1 MSVTTS
7 KLYWAKLDNAAKI
20 YPAARTKQWS
30 NVFRLSATLAEPIDT
45 DILQSALDAAIP
57 RFPSIAARLRRGL
70 FWYYLQQLDA
80 APRVRKEYSHPLA
93 YMHPSE
99 SRRCA
104 FRVIAYENRI
114 AVELFH
120 CLTDGNGALVF
131 LKTLVAQ
138 YLRLKYQSEIPCIDG
153 ILDCLEKPDPAEL
166 EDSFLKYA
174 GPVSASRRDT
184 NAWHF
189 YGVKEP
195 DNRLNLIC
203 FRLDVQEALE
213 KAHVYHTSLTGFLC
227 AVLMQAILRLQE
239 EQIPRI
245 RRRKPVKVL
254 IPVNL
259 RKLFPSKT
267 LRNFVLYTIPELD
280 PRLGHYTFEE
290 ICKIVTLKMQ
300 TDITAKQMSRMIAV
314 NVGSERNVAV
324 RLIPLPLKNLVM
336 KAVFMAVGERKSFM
350 SLSNLGAVQVPEE
363 MKPYIT
369 RMDFILGPQASA
381 PHNCGVLSWENDLYL
396 NFIRNIRE
404 TGLEQHVFRVLQEL
418 GLSVTV
424 QSNQEE

>member
-1 MSVTTS
+1 MPVTKT

-30 NVFRLSATLAEPIDT
+30 NVFRLSVTLTEPVDVSV
-45 DILQSALDAAIP
+45 LQAALDTTVL
-57 RFPSIAARLRRGL
+57 RFPTIAARLRWGL
-70 FWYYLQQLDA
+70 FWYYLQQLEA
-80 APRVRKEYSHPLA
+80 APQVRKEYSHPLA
-93 YMHPSE
+93 YKHPRE

-104 FRVIAYENRI
+104 FRVIVYENRI

-138 YLRLKYQSEIPCIDG
+138 YLRLKYQLEIPCTHG
-153 ILDCLEKPDPAEL
+153 VLDCRQAPAPEEL

-174 GPVSASRRDT
+174 GPVSASRKDSD
-184 NAWHF
+184 AWHF
-189 YGVKEP
+189 HGTKEP
-195 DNRLNLIC
+195 GVQLNLIC
-203 FRLDVQEALE
+203 FHLDVQEVLE
-213 KAHVYHTSLTGFLC
+213 KAHANHTTLTGFLC
-227 AVLMQAILRLQE
+227 AVLMQAVLRLQE
-239 EQIPRI
+239 ERVPRVS
-245 RRRKPVKVL
+245 RRKPVKVL

-280 PRLGHYTFEE
+280 PRLGHYDFEE
-290 ICKIVTLKMQ
+290 ICRIVTLKMQ
-300 TDITAKQMSRMIAV
+300 TEITPKQMSRMIAV
-314 NVGSERNVAV
+314 NVGSERNMAV

-336 KAVFMAVGERKSFM
+336 KAVFTAVGERKSFM

-369 RMDFILGPQASA
+369 RLDFILGPQASA
-381 PHNCGVLSWENDLYL
+381 PHNCGVLSWGNDLYL